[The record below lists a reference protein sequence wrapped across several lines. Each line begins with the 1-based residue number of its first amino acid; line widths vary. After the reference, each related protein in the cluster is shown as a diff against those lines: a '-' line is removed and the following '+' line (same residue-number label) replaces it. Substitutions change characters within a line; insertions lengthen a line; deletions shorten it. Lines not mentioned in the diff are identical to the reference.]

1 MSREHRSLSFGSP
14 ATKRFVVG
22 CARFAIGL
30 AVVLALSEVALA
42 RYNAHSWGYRLI
54 GREVFQAQRVAQR
67 VEGQIHTL
75 YLGDSVAHQLFPA
88 NHEPDGVRS
97 LTTNQ
102 AISVAGQYYLLRE
115 ALARHRGVREV
126 VLFYSPRSFENNLD
140 QVFTE
145 DYYCGYFHHVDQ
157 VFDTFAVTG
166 SWPLLLA
173 HSRRAILPNLSAMN
187 SWFNQ
192 SGSAVEEGE
201 DPNAPLTGPIVVS
214 HVSRHFLS
222 LMYQLA
228 GRAGIRLR
236 VLPMP
241 VSDQFHYFDTT
252 GIYDAPILYLPK
264 AMFRRDTIHV
274 QREQIDTARQAL
286 TRHLALAE
294 HARDDT
300 SSLPVN

>member
-1 MSREHRSLSFGSP
+1 MSREHRYLSFGNA

-22 CARFAIGL
+22 SARFAIGL

-54 GREVFQAQRVAQR
+54 GREVFQARRVAQR

-75 YLGDSVAHQLFPA
+75 YLGDSVAHQLFPL
-88 NHEPDGVRS
+88 NYESDGVRS

-115 ALARHRGVREV
+115 ALATHRGVREV

-228 GRAGIRLR
+228 SRAGIRLR

-252 GIYDAPILYLPK
+252 GIYGAPILYLPK
-264 AMFRRDTIHV
+264 AMFKRDTIHV
-274 QREQIDTARQAL
+274 EREQIDAARQAL

-294 HARDDT
+294 HARDQR
-300 SSLPVN
+300 PPG